1 MESSS
6 SALVLYHLS
15 KKFKACEAGRFQ
27 LLSCEIR
34 YISMS
39 LSQKI
44 EAQRAVLNYER
55 SQGGSGRPKEQNE
68 GDLTCSA
75 VICLSA
81 DTGSVERLWCHLP
94 SESSQ
99 AGARPSAPL
108 QELFQRQPS
117 TVLAWQSREM
127 QDKVPSQRLLLQQ
140 VPSARRRVPE
150 LPPSQARAGLFI
162 LQTASFLSKPAR
174 GTRGNGRVYYKLSKG
189 TDYCWRRSRVIK
201 DWSGGGE
208 EEGTGHNLCLCVR
221 GCRLV
226 ASARHSPNPQDLCL
240 VLVGFCA
247 VHTVLC
253 QSPLTF
259 YCINHPLY
267 AAPRLGERLQVLF

>member
-1 MESSS
+1 MSSEKMKFLFLSQVMESSF

-117 TVLAWQSREM
+117 SSPGLAEQGNAGQGPQPKAAAAASSECPAQSPGAASQSGTGWAIHSANSLLPLQASPRDTGEWQS
-127 QDKVPSQRLLLQQ
+127 LL
-140 VPSARRRVPE
+140 
-150 LPPSQARAGLFI
+150 
-162 LQTASFLSKPAR
+162 
-174 GTRGNGRVYYKLSKG
+174 
-189 TDYCWRRSRVIK
+189 
-201 DWSGGGE
+201 
-208 EEGTGHNLCLCVR
+208 
-221 GCRLV
+221 
-226 ASARHSPNPQDLCL
+226 
-240 VLVGFCA
+240 
-247 VHTVLC
+247 
-253 QSPLTF
+253 
-259 YCINHPLY
+259 
-267 AAPRLGERLQVLF
+267 